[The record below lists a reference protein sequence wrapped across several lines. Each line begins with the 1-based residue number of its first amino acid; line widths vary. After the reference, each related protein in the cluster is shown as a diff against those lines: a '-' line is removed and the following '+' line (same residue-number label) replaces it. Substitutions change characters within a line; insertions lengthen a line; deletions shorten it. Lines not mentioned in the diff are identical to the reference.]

1 MDNAVFTSRQVTA
14 ITRVSQRQLAYWR
27 KTELLSP
34 SLCSI
39 GGHARYT
46 FTDLIILRTIKQLI
60 DAGVSVQ
67 QIRRSIQSLRD
78 YLPTLPFP
86 LHEMTLVATGD
97 VIIVMHEG
105 AAFDTLSGQQWI
117 FPVAQLVRDSQQAIK
132 KSSDKS
138 AQQQQELFPES
149 FLELFKEA

>member
-14 ITRVSQRQLAYWR
+14 ITHVSQRQLAYWR
-27 KTELLSP
+27 KTELLFP
-34 SLCSI
+34 SLRSG

-60 DAGVSVQ
+60 DAGVSLQ
-67 QIRRSIQSLRD
+67 QIRRSIHSLRN

-97 VIIVMHEG
+97 VIIVMHDG

-117 FPVAQLVRDSQQAIK
+117 FPVAQLVRDSKQAIK
-132 KSSDKS
+132 KSHPSD
-138 AQQQQELFPES
+138 AQQHDLFPES
-149 FLELFKEA
+149 SPELIKEA